1 RAPSPRIAGMN
12 TCKRCPAIATV
23 LRWCSSCA
31 ADVADERV
39 GAFVKRRDGACV
51 VCGVTRELT
60 WAHIYSRRYRRI
72 RWLPSNT
79 VAMCWPDHQ
88 YLDTHPNEK
97 RAFFRTNYPGL
108 MDKLDK
114 LKDRA
119 PLPDLAQIIRTYS
132 PERSQA

>member
-1 RAPSPRIAGMN
+1 M
-12 TCKRCPAIATV
+12 
-23 LRWCSSCA
+23 
-31 ADVADERV
+31 
-39 GAFVKRRDGACV
+39 KRRDGACV